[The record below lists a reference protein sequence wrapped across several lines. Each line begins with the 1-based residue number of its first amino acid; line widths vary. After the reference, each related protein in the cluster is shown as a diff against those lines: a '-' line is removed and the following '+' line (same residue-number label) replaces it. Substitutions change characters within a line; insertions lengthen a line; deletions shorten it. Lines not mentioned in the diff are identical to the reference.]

1 MLVLSKR
8 ILVGYLVLFAWVIA
22 GVTFGL
28 PFSLTLAV
36 GVGLISPQ
44 GYPFP
49 PETFQWVLGFSIA
62 LSMLTGLW
70 WYALPQWW
78 IGAALEGIRLR
89 LEKSASR
96 ARQKAVGMLALI
108 HLCAFILSP
117 LALFWWVMARLL
129 NIGMGW
135 SFRPEMQ
142 IAIFG
147 IGLLWLALILGR
159 PHHRLLKVP
168 FLGKAVLRCQ
178 MTLIDWWMRFDDPGR
193 AEVERERFAGHRP

>member
-44 GYPFP
+44 GNPFP

-108 HLCAFILSP
+108 HLCAFVLSP
-117 LALFWWVMARLL
+117 LALFWWVLARLL
-129 NIGMGW
+129 RDWTGVVVQTRNADGNLRRRLAVAR
-135 SFRPEMQ
+135 SD
-142 IAIFG
+142 FG
-147 IGLLWLALILGR
+147 QTAPPLAES
-159 PHHRLLKVP
+159 PVP
-168 FLGKAVLRCQ
+168 GEGGPALSN
-178 MTLIDWWMRFDDPGR
+178 DPD
-193 AEVERERFAGHRP
+193 